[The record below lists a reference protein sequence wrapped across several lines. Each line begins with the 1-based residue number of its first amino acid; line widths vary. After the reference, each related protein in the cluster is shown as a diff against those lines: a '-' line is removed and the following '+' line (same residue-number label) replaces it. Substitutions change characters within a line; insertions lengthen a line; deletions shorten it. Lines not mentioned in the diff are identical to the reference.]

1 MEQQEISLTK
11 ESRKQYRQELLA
23 VGDGKIGRD
32 LFYHIKSRYR
42 ILYIRS
48 PEERRVINTFKLISM
63 SEGYDLFQWDF
74 SRGMLDSF
82 SMQQISSTNSDIHKD
97 PEAVIRYIIDQSK
110 SVNTKTKASN
120 GSIFLLLDFHHFL
133 DGAPVTERL
142 MKEFSSFTSSCYIII
157 VSPTFVCPISL
168 EKEFTLIDF
177 PPPSES
183 EIGASLDKMCEHVPA
198 RFPKALDA
206 AKNNREEILKA
217 TTGLTITEA
226 ENAYAKSLVKT
237 KTFDIPSILDE
248 KKQIIR
254 KGGILEYRNSRFSFD
269 QIGGLEA
276 LKEWLH
282 LRRLA
287 FKEDARSFGLENPK
301 GVLLIGIP
309 GTGKSLVSDALAD
322 LYQMPL
328 LRLDIGALFSSH
340 VGESEENTRK
350 AIKTAEAISPAIL
363 WVDEI
368 EKGIG
373 GVQSSNVT
381 DGGVTN
387 RVFGTLLTWMQ
398 EKTQP
403 IFIICTANNVTSIP
417 PEFMRA
423 GRFDEVFFLDL
434 PNKEQRSEVIS
445 VLLKRKH
452 RDPKNFDLNQISDAT
467 KNYSPA
473 EIEKCI
479 NNGLFIAYQDNKR
492 ELSTKDIV
500 SESSKVQP
508 LYNSRREE
516 IEEMR
521 EWALGKDGVG
531 ARARLANSTSST
543 KSFAVTETGRQ
554 FDIGQSDDLMS
565 GISDIDL

>member
-1 MEQQEISLTK
+1 MQQGEEKELTIEDFFLLCENEGGSYQIDTPQGWKDINFLIKKSNK
-11 ESRKQYRQELLA
+11 ESYDIVLESGINLECSADHYVLTHNRGWVRTEDIDVQNDVVITREGHEFVVSKEYL
-23 VGDGKIGRD
+23 G
-32 LFYHIKSRYR
+32 IK
-42 ILYIRS
+42 
-48 PEERRVINTFKLISM
+48 NTF
-63 SEGYDLFQWDF
+63 DLNV
-74 SRGMLDSF
+74 
-82 SMQQISSTNSDIHKD
+82 NSDEHS
-97 PEAVIRYIIDQSK
+97 YY
-110 SVNTKTKASN
+110 SN
-120 GSIFLLLDFHHFL
+120 N
-133 DGAPVTERL
+133 
-142 MKEFSSFTSSCYIII
+142 I
-157 VSPTFVCPISL
+157 VS
-168 EKEFTLIDF
+168 
-177 PPPSES
+177 
-183 EIGASLDKMCEHVPA
+183 H
-198 RFPKALDA
+198 
-206 AKNNREEILKA
+206 N
-217 TTGLTITEA
+217 
-226 ENAYAKSLVKT
+226 
-237 KTFDIPSILDE
+237 
-248 KKQIIR
+248 
-254 KGGILEYRNSRFSFD
+254 
-269 QIGGLEA
+269 
-276 LKEWLH
+276 
-282 LRRLA
+282 
-287 FKEDARSFGLENPK
+287 
-301 GVLLIGIP
+301 
-309 GTGKSLVSDALAD
+309 TGKSMVSDALAG

-340 VGESEENTRK
+340 VGESEENVRK
-350 AIKTAEAISPAIL
+350 CVAIASSISPCVL

-500 SESSKVQP
+500 GESSKVQP